1 MAQTN
6 ILLEAGTNELEVVE
20 FFLDEISTSADAAV
34 NTKGRSG
41 EDAVYRGYYGV
52 NVAKVLEII
61 RMPKVTELPEVQHPS
76 VLGAFNLRSRIIPL
90 VDLAMW
96 LEKKHAG
103 EKDQAKTIVT
113 EFNNV
118 TTAFMV
124 SGVNRIH
131 RISWESVE
139 PPNQYVAAISS
150 NTVIGVVQ
158 LEGRIVFLLDLEKVV
173 ANLNPKLGLR
183 LDDLG
188 ADWVNAG
195 YRALIADDSA
205 LVREMQRDL
214 LEKAGFT
221 VEIVSNGRLA
231 WERLLEFKGRAEE
244 NNRPITDF
252 VHVVVSDIEMPV
264 MDGLNL
270 TNRIKEDPVL
280 KSLPVLLF
288 SSLITDKLRHKGQSV
303 GADDQISK
311 PEVTQLARRALA
323 LIKER
328 ESRQAEHHTPYGSHP
343 MKE

>member
-1 MAQTN
+1 MSQTN
-6 ILLEAGTNELEVVE
+6 ILLESGTNELEVVE
-20 FFLDEISTSADAAV
+20 FYLDEPVPAEGAV
-34 NTKGRSG
+34 DPANGTEGPH
-41 EDAVYRGYYGV
+41 YRGHYGV

-90 VDLAMW
+90 VDLAVW
-96 LEKKHAG
+96 LGKSHTDTTFQEM
-103 EKDQAKTIVT
+103 KTIVT

-131 RISWESVE
+131 RISWEKVE
-139 PPNQYVAAISS
+139 PPNRYVATVSD

-158 LEGRIVFLLDLEKVV
+158 LEDRIVFLLDLEKIV
-173 ANLNPKLGLR
+173 ADLNPKLGLR

-188 ADWVNAG
+188 EDWTNAG

-221 VEIVSNGRLA
+221 VEVVSNGKLA
-231 WERLLEFKGRAEE
+231 WDRLLEFKRRAEE
-244 NNRPITDF
+244 ENRPINDF

-270 TNRIKEDPVL
+270 TSRIKEDGIL
-280 KSLPVLLF
+280 KKLPVLLF
-288 SSLITDKLRHKGQSV
+288 SSLISDKLRHKGESV
-303 GADDQISK
+303 GADGQISK
-311 PEVTQLARRALA
+311 PEVGHLARRALA
-323 LIKER
+323 LIHE
-328 ESRQAEHHTPYGSHP
+328 RQAATG
-343 MKE
+343 